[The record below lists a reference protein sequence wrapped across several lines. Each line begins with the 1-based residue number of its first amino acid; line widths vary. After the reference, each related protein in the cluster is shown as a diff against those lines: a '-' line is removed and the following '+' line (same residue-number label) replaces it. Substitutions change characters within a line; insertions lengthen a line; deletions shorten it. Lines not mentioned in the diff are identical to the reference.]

1 MNSQLKKGVLEIC
14 ILKLLEKQDCYGYE
28 IICGLQADFPGTEE
42 STLYAILR
50 RMNREAYTEVYH
62 RESTSGPGRKY
73 YRITDHGRQYLEAQ
87 TADLHALYDIA
98 KKYELFEPKN

>member
-14 ILKLLEKQDCYGYE
+14 ILKLLERQDCYGYE

-50 RMNREAYTEVYH
+50 RMNREGYTEVYH
-62 RESTSGPGRKY
+62 REGPNGPERKY
-73 YRITDHGRQYLEAQ
+73 YRITERGREYLEEQ
-87 TADLHALYDIA
+87 SADLRTLYEIVE
-98 KKYELFEPKN
+98 KYGLFIL